1 VSISRGLSGSNDFN
15 DPRLAGLERDEDT
28 LMGLGR
34 SRAAKLLFLAL
45 RNVETKWKSG
55 VRHWK
60 KIYNQL
66 IVYFGYERLNP
77 DNRDTGRAQNS

>member
-1 VSISRGLSGSNDFN
+1 
-15 DPRLAGLERDEDT
+15 
-28 LMGLGR
+28 MGLGR